1 MSDFIIATE
10 RIYDT
15 RQESS
20 VVLFHPGDKIPTE
33 IARKLGL
40 IADKPTAKKVDKAEV
55 ENKVVEPADVENKA
69 VKPATKRK

>member
-1 MSDFIIATE
+1 MSDYIIATE

-33 IARKLGL
+33 VARKLGL
-40 IADKPTAKKVDKAEV
+40 IADKPAAKKVDKTEVADKAVEAET
-55 ENKVVEPADVENKA
+55 VENKA
-69 VKPATKRK
+69 VKPASKRK